1 MELRRLAERLGL
13 DDVEL
18 KEVVR
23 LFVESSTA
31 DIESFASAVRTGDS
45 ARAAAAIHSIK
56 GAALCLGLNDISGCP
71 GGRTPQPSGLPRRI
85 GRGGRRDQEEYRK
98 NIRVHRRKMMERSS
112 GHA

>member
-56 GAALCLGLNDISGCP
+56 GAALCLGLNDISGCREVELRSRQ
-71 GGRTPQPSGLPRRI
+71 GCLDGLAEAAAAIKRNIEKISGYI
-85 GRGGRRDQEEYRK
+85 G
-98 NIRVHRRKMMERSS
+98 ER
-112 GHA
+112 

>member
-18 KEVVR
+18 KEVMR

-56 GAALCLGLNDISGCP
+56 GAALCLGLNDISRAAREVELRSRQGCLD
-71 GGRTPQPSGLPRRI
+71 GLAEAAAAIKRNIEKISGYI
-85 GRGGRRDQEEYRK
+85 G
-98 NIRVHRRKMMERSS
+98 ER
-112 GHA
+112 